1 MGIVFQQPSPVAPA
15 ISAAAGGAEQFTR
28 FAPVLQRQQEA
39 VAQAY
44 AQQYA
49 TGARMAAD
57 QADRSQ
63 RGAEFAATMDA
74 RRTAEQLD
82 SGRQAA
88 DIQARYGLEQQRSD
102 SGMRELQ
109 ERARL
114 MQETQA
120 AELTQRERIE
130 LSRMEMAA
138 GAVRDNPDLTAEVK
152 NDLLTQIHAK
162 VSPLQAR
169 LARSR
174 VQQEELENKAIQK
187 KLAEADIIAA
197 NRTKFMSGQF
207 GEFTHDVTDAEGNY
221 LGTTLMTPDGKV
233 IEFKREKANTAET
246 RQAEAQVKHQER
258 VDAYNHKRGEFY
270 AKIEKEVD
278 DLIERERKNATDPN
292 ATDWEER
299 GKVLKARR
307 REAYEMGNPPP
318 KPAAGSNVGP
328 GDAVEGGGRPANG
341 APDNKPITDKNP
353 PNDDQKAIK
362 ADFAAVRRTFDAVPR
377 DAGRSH
383 PEQAEVAKNLNAAEA
398 LYDKYGDP
406 LNMPEADRRKYL
418 EAFSDAVAA
427 AKKFRART
435 APPPA
440 APAFDPT
447 APQPGTN
454 AFLPG

>member
-1 MGIVFQQPSPVAPA
+1 MPIVFQQPSPVAPA
-15 ISAAAGGAEQFTR
+15 ISAAAGEAEQFTR
-28 FAPVLQRQQEA
+28 FAPVLQRQMEA
-39 VAQAY
+39 VSQAY

-49 TGARMAAD
+49 TGARLASD
-57 QADRSQ
+57 QADRAQ
-63 RGAEFAATMDA
+63 RGSEFAATMDA
-74 RRTAEQLD
+74 RRSAEQLD

-88 DIQARYGLEQQRSD
+88 EIQARYGLEQQRAD

-120 AELTQRERIE
+120 AELTQRERVE
-130 LSRMEMAA
+130 LSRMQMAA

-169 LARSR
+169 LAQSR

-187 KLAEADIIAA
+187 RLAEQDIIAA
-197 NRTKFMSGQF
+197 NRTKFMNGQF

-233 IEFKREKANTAET
+233 LQFKREK
-246 RQAEAQVKHQER
+246 AEAQVKHQER
-258 VDAYNHKRGEFY
+258 VDAYNHKRGEFF
-270 AKIEKEVD
+270 AKIDKDVD

-307 REAYEMGNPPP
+307 REAYEAGNPPP
-318 KPAAGSNVGP
+318 KPADTSNVGP

-341 APDNKPITDKNP
+341 APDEKPFDPSKPEAMTETQRQQVGAIDTLQRTIT
-353 PNDDQKAIK
+353 AS
-362 ADFAAVRRTFDAVPR
+362 RVPR
-377 DAGRSH
+377 
-383 PEQAEVAKNLNAAEA
+383 EQ
-398 LYDKYGDP
+398 
-406 LNMPEADRRKYL
+406 
-418 EAFSDAVAA
+418 AVAA
-427 AKKFRART
+427 ARALETAQTLLAKAGSPANMTKPDRDAYLKALKAADDVLKAHRGSLERPAPEPGPYTPRGLERT
-435 APPPA
+435 
-440 APAFDPT
+440 
-447 APQPGTN
+447 GGR
-454 AFLPG
+454 LPI